1 MRNGVVEK
9 ATRDYA
15 VLKDYM
21 NFLAKITQ
29 SVKNFNI
36 DLLAVPVMK
45 ITMYCKIR

>member
-1 MRNGVVEK
+1 MQFSK
-9 ATRDYA
+9 I
-15 VLKDYM
+15 M